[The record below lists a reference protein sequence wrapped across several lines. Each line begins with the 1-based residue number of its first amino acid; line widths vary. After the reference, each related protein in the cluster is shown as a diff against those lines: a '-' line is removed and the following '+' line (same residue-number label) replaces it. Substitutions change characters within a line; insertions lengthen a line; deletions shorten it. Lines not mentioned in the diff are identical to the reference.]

1 MDSKNGIKITTRDR
15 LLRAWENSIELV
27 KDFEMYSEEIKED
40 EKAAKLFAE
49 LAEAEGLHASKLL
62 ELLHKYD

>member
-27 KDFEMYSEEIKED
+27 KDFEMYSDEIKDD
-40 EKAAKLFAE
+40 ENAAELFARF
-49 LAEAEGLHASKLL
+49 AEDEGLHASKLL
-62 ELLHKYD
+62 EALHKYE